1 MQIFADGDPQI
12 QNFAQGTFWQVIHVG
27 TDPVLLCVRS
37 RGDVE
42 QPVLEYSV
50 TAARDLGVSERAE
63 GGRKAAR
70 ILTLGV
76 DLERFYHETEGDPVL
91 HTITRELRGLRT
103 PTTESVFE
111 ALVDSIIEQQISLQ
125 VAWTMQERLIRAF
138 GDPLTVGTQTFYGFP
153 SPSRLAGVTSE
164 QMRTTGLSRR
174 KIEYI
179 RGVASLIEGEGFDL
193 EHLGDGRDSSAV
205 LDSLQEIRGVGRW
218 TAELTLVRGMQRF
231 DAFPAD
237 DLGLRRHIGR
247 FYRAGEHVNAEEAR
261 AIAERWGAWKG
272 LAGFYLI
279 VADRS
284 GVEGLD

>member
-1 MQIFADGDPQI
+1 
-12 QNFAQGTFWQVIHVG
+12 
-27 TDPVLLCVRS
+27 
-37 RGDVE
+37 
-42 QPVLEYSV
+42 V
-50 TAARDLGVSERAE
+50 TAVRDLSIGERAE
-63 GGRKAAR
+63 CGREAAR

-91 HTITRELRGLRT
+91 HAITRELRGLRN

-138 GDPLTVGTQTFYGFP
+138 GDPLTVGTQTFYAFP

-164 QMRTTGLSRR
+164 QMRATGLSRR

-179 RGVASLIEGEGFDL
+179 RGVASLIEREGFDL
-193 EHLGDGRDSSAV
+193 EHLGDGRDSSAI

-218 TAELTLVRGMQRF
+218 TAELTLLRGMQRF

-237 DLGLRRHIGR
+237 DLGIRRHVGR
-247 FYRAGEHVNAEEAR
+247 FYRGGAGVSSVEAR

-279 VADRS
+279 VADRL
-284 GVEGLD
+284 GLSVTHGPIG